1 MKLFAGLDNPFQ
13 VWMSHGDKLSAL
25 PSGFFDI
32 GATKNA
38 EHAAIACQERTMYGI
53 QFHPEVTHTP
63 QGRVLLKNFVCGVC
77 GAKADWFMGSFVNE
91 AIAHIR
97 EQVGETGH
105 VIGAVSGGVDSSV
118 AAVLLNRAIGN
129 RFHAVLVD
137 NGVLRLNEAA
147 EVMERLGAAGI
158 DLTLADASELF
169 LSKLSGVSDPEQKR
183 KIIGTTFIDVSVWES
198 CDEGV

>member
-38 EHAAIACQERTMYGI
+38 EHAAIACRDRVMYGI

-77 GAKADWFMGSFVNE
+77 NAKADWFMGT
-91 AIAHIR
+91 R
-97 EQVGETGH
+97 R
-105 VIGAVSGGVDSSV
+105 
-118 AAVLLNRAIGN
+118 LLV
-129 RFHAVLVD
+129 F
-137 NGVLRLNEAA
+137 
-147 EVMERLGAAGI
+147 
-158 DLTLADASELF
+158 ASRW
-169 LSKLSGVSDPEQKR
+169 VR
-183 KIIGTTFIDVSVWES
+183 RVT
-198 CDEGV
+198 